1 MFTRKIFHIYNHYK
15 SDGLSTTTLDH
26 VARLHLSGARDGAVA
41 PLGGAEPGADDEA
54 EHQHQ
59 HEQAAAHT
67 REEDHAGGDL
77 CLLGGL
83 LPPRPPLQE
92 LLLHGGEHVTRLLP
106 LEVQLGDVARV
117 CGLQTRDGDVY
128 AESIKLEK

>member
-1 MFTRKIFHIYNHYK
+1 M
-15 SDGLSTTTLDH
+15 TLDH
-26 VARLHLSGARDGAVA
+26 EARLHLSGARDGAVV

-54 EHQHQ
+54 EHEHQ

-67 REEDHAGGDL
+67 SEEDHVGGDL
-77 CLLGGL
+77 CLLRGGL

-106 LEVQLGDVARV
+106 LEVQLGHIARV

-128 AESIKLEK
+128 AENTRSENADMI